1 MPVPVPTSWML
12 IATPLVWPLHVSFW
26 VLTFV
31 LHFLGI
37 IHQEDSLEAAARYT
51 NILAVTFLVCCV
63 LSKVIVICIDRCNEA
78 SPTNV
83 ERMG

>member
-51 NILAVTFLVCCV
+51 NILAVTFLVGFFY
-63 LSKVIVICIDRCNEA
+63 
-78 SPTNV
+78 SPLAFFFFFKQKTAY
-83 ERMG
+83 EIHR